1 MRGHR
6 RHLDLHVDTVEQ
18 GPGDAIAVTP
28 HLLRAAIAALTA
40 VAQMPAGAFLR
51 CLFAKS
57 E

>member
-1 MRGHR
+1 MRHW
-6 RHLDLHVDTVEQ
+6 RHLDLHADTVEQ

-28 HLLRAAIAALTA
+28 HLLRAAMAMLTA